1 VDEYK
6 RQAGKT
12 LEELRARAQE
22 AASVLEKRAREARE
36 KVGQASGYFEGR
48 VGEVRDKGE

>member
-12 LEELRARAQE
+12 LEELRVRAQE

-48 VGEVRDKGE
+48 VGEARDKGE